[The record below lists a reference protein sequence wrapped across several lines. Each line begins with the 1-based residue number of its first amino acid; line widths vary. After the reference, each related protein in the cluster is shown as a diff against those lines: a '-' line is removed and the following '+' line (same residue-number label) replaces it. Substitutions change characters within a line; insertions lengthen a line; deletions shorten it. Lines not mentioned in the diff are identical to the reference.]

1 MSNHTRIPRDGRRTV
16 PENAPATPADG
27 MSRRELLQAGVGA
40 TLAAPIAGALTPIVA
55 GAGAPLAAPAAAA
68 AETAPL
74 FFTAAELGVL
84 DELTEMI
91 LPADEH
97 SGGARAAGVAE
108 YLDRTLAEKDP
119 AIGDHAA
126 ERFRFKQGL
135 LRVDQLAFEMHGGA
149 FMEASPE
156 QRLAVLERIARN
168 EEDPQAPE
176 ERFFGELKAATTRA
190 YYSSRVGMIDEM
202 EYKGNRVIR
211 EFVGTDVSKR

>member
-1 MSNHTRIPRDGRRTV
+1 
-16 PENAPATPADG
+16 

-40 TLAAPIAGALTPIVA
+40 TIAAPLAGALVT
-55 GAGAPLAAPAAAA
+55 GATAAVAPAAVAA
-68 AETAPL
+68 TTAPL

-91 LPADEH
+91 LPADDH

-119 AIGDHAA
+119 AIGDYAA
-126 ERFRFKQGL
+126 ERLRFKQGL

-168 EEDPQAPE
+168 EDDPKAPE
-176 ERFFGELKAATTRA
+176 ELFFGELKAATTRA

-202 EYKGNRVIR
+202 EYKGNRVIS
-211 EFVGTDVSKR
+211 EFAGTDVSKR